1 MGPFRLTALVLAAS
15 LAGGCGQILDEI
27 DHANEIA
34 GKPGGGNLKGKPA
47 PGQKSS
53 APEEASGPGL
63 LARVE
68 GWLGLGE
75 KDERAGRAPRDPND
89 PMVICRLGPSTAF
102 MLKSSCLNR
111 KGTVVA
117 DKGAQR

>member
-1 MGPFRLTALVLAAS
+1 MGLLRLTVLVLAAS
-15 LAGGCGQILDEI
+15 LASGCGQILDEI

-34 GKPGGGNLKGKPA
+34 GKPGGGKQAGKPA
-47 PGQKSS
+47 PGQKSP
-53 APEEASGPGL
+53 APQEASGPTL

-75 KDERAGRAPRDPND
+75 KEDGARRVPRDPND
-89 PMVICRLGPSTAF
+89 PMVVCRLGPSTAF

-111 KGTVVA
+111 KGTVVSS
-117 DKGAQR
+117 KGAQR